1 MAEDGVLLLKPDGAA
16 SGAVR
21 AALDAALVRHGLSVV
36 SRRVLHLSPED
47 VVGIWP
53 MFGGGAHPVM
63 SALYRHYMT
72 SGPSEALLLGGEDAP
87 ARCTAVKSE
96 IRSIFEICATENAI
110 HAPADAQERAA
121 NRAWLFGGATALPD
135 RSWPDWAKRGRSGA
149 ALAIPDAEID
159 RIAAAIWADRV
170 VGGWTR
176 VFDTLPDG
184 AGAPWR
190 AELRPGDPNS
200 IDRGLSL
207 LFDALRGC
215 DFETCVRLYIQAE
228 VTGRAVIA
236 TGDREAMEAICNT
249 LAQHRMTVDIVAR

>member
-1 MAEDGVLLLKPDGAA
+1 MAEEGVLRLKPDGAA

-21 AALDAALVRHGLSVV
+21 AALEAALARHGLSVV

-47 VVGIWP
+47 VVAIWP

-63 SALYRHYMT
+63 SALYRHYVT
-72 SGPSEALLLGGEDAP
+72 SGPSEALLLGGADAP
-87 ARCTAVKSE
+87 TRCAAVKSE
-96 IRSIFEICATENAI
+96 IRSAFEICAIENAI

-135 RSWPDWAKRGRSGA
+135 HTWPDWTKRGRSGA

-159 RIAAAIWADRV
+159 RIAAAIGADRV
-170 VGGWTR
+170 AGGWTR

-190 AELRPGDPNS
+190 AELLPGDPNS
-200 IDRGLSL
+200 IDLGLSL
-207 LFDALRGC
+207 LFDTLPGC

-236 TGDREAMEAICNT
+236 TGGRGAMEAIRDA
-249 LAQHRMTVDIVAR
+249 LAQHRMTVDVIAR

>member
-1 MAEDGVLLLKPDGAA
+1 MAEEGVLLLKPDGAA

-21 AALDAALVRHGLSVV
+21 AALEAALARHGLSVV

-47 VVGIWP
+47 VVAIWP

-87 ARCTAVKSE
+87 TRCAAVKSE
-96 IRSIFEICATENAI
+96 IRSAFEICAIENAI

-135 RSWPDWAKRGRSGA
+135 HTWPDWTKRGRSGA

-170 VGGWTR
+170 AGGWTR

-190 AELRPGDPNS
+190 AELLPGDPNS
-200 IDRGLSL
+200 IDLGLSL
-207 LFDALRGC
+207 LFDTLQGC
-215 DFETCVRLYIQAE
+215 DFETCVRLYLQAE
-228 VTGRAVIA
+228 VTGHAVIA
-236 TGDREAMEAICNT
+236 TGSRGTMEAIRDA
-249 LAQHRMTVDIVAR
+249 LAPHRMIVDIVAR